1 VPTRKSDEPDKG
13 ATPGADP
20 AADPTTPD
28 EAVPSPP
35 SKANATTN
43 REEAGSL
50 SASAAS
56 LLGTVDGNA
65 LLDHL
70 IDRLLKGSPRYT
82 PAQIAEASGV
92 ERSVSRRLWRAMG
105 LADVPDDVVAFT
117 DLDLEALERT
127 KVLVGQGDI
136 QIDLIVQLARVLGL
150 STARIAD
157 SIVDFTLDRLA
168 TDAAGDAGA
177 SDASSRPN
185 SPDQTGAPHQTGVPQ
200 RMGADDPDKA
210 KMPLVNLLL
219 EELDA
224 LVIYLLHRHLVD
236 ATARRLSTVGHGAA
250 STNLAVGFADLVGF
264 TALSQEVSDDQI
276 VRLIER
282 FETLSSNEVVAAGG
296 RIIKMIGD
304 EVMFSADESAG
315 PEVALRLTE
324 TFTDPELPSLRV
336 GLASG
341 PVVSRS
347 GDLFGP
353 VVNLAARATA
363 IAHPG
368 SVVVSASIRDQ
379 LAGDERYTLRRLR
392 PRRLKGLGFV
402 ELNVLRRAKG
412 HEADPHDDDPHDA
425 PHDASG
431 EEKPTRQDLDD
442 G

>member
-1 VPTRKSDEPDKG
+1 VRSRKSDETENE
-13 ATPGADP
+13 ATSAADADAPTPSTDAGADRT
-20 AADPTTPD
+20 ASDADGAGPTAQRDGVPDLSPTT
-28 EAVPSPP
+28 
-35 SKANATTN
+35 
-43 REEAGSL
+43 
-50 SASAAS
+50 AS
-56 LLGTVDGNA
+56 LLEGVDTNA
-65 LLDHL
+65 LMDQLV
-70 IDRLLKGSPRYT
+70 DRLLHGSPRYT

-92 ERSVSRRLWRAMG
+92 ERQVSRRLWRAMG
-105 LADVPDDVVAFT
+105 LADVPDEVVAFT
-117 DLDLEALERT
+117 DMDLEALERT
-127 KVLVGQGDI
+127 KVLVGQGDL

-157 SIVDFTLDRLA
+157 SIVDFTVDRLA
-168 TDAAGDAGA
+168 ADVAGDTSETEA
-177 SDASSRPN
+177 SAT
-185 SPDQTGAPHQTGVPQ
+185 TGGT
-200 RMGADDPDKA
+200 RMT
-210 KMPLVNLLL
+210 MVNLLL

-236 ATARRLSTVGHGAA
+236 ATARRLSTVGHGAT

-282 FETLSSNEVVAAGG
+282 FETLSSNEVVGAGG

-315 PEVALRLTE
+315 PEIALRLTE
-324 TFTDPELPSLRV
+324 TFTDPELPSIRV

-368 SVVVSASIRDQ
+368 SVVVSATIRDQ
-379 LAGDERYTLRRLR
+379 LAGDERYYLRRLR

-402 ELNVLRRAKG
+402 ELNVLRRARG
-412 HEADPHDDDPHDA
+412 HESDPR
-425 PHDASG
+425 DASR
-431 EEKPTRQDLDD
+431 EEPPTCQDLED
-442 G
+442 GQGDRRLS